1 EAFFYNR
8 KKYEIKPEIDRIKK
22 LLNKLD
28 NPQNKI
34 KAIHIAGTN
43 GKGSTLNYI
52 KSALIANQYKV
63 GVFTSPSMT
72 GLTGHLFVNDQMIE
86 EDFFINIMNT
96 ILPSIQQ
103 MDEQRFHVTKFEI
116 ITVVAFMYFSTIA
129 DISLIETGMGGLED
143 ATNCV
148 NPIISIIT
156 SVCLYHTTY

>member
-1 EAFFYNR
+1 MLEDIDQVEAFFYNR
-8 KKYEIKPEIDRIKK
+8 RTYGIKRGLDRINN
-22 LLNKLD
+22 LLNNLD
-28 NPQNKI
+28 NPQNKR

-43 GKGSTLNYI
+43 GKVSTLNYI

-103 MDEQRFHVTKFEI
+103 MDEQGFH
-116 ITVVAFMYFSTIA
+116 
-129 DISLIETGMGGLED
+129 
-143 ATNCV
+143 
-148 NPIISIIT
+148 
-156 SVCLYHTTY
+156 

>member
-1 EAFFYNR
+1 EAFFYNQR
-8 KKYEIKPEIDRIKK
+8 KYRSNLGLNRIKIV
-22 LLNKLD
+22 LNKND

-34 KAIHIAGTN
+34 KAIHKAGTN

-103 MDEQRFHVTKFEI
+103 MD
-116 ITVVAFMYFSTIA
+116 
-129 DISLIETGMGGLED
+129 
-143 ATNCV
+143 
-148 NPIISIIT
+148 
-156 SVCLYHTTY
+156 